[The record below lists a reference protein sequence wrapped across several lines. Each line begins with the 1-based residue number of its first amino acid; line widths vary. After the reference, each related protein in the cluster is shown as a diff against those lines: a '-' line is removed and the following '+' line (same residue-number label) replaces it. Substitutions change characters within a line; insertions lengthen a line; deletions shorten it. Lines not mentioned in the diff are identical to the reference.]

1 MDSLQLILLALIQG
15 LTEFLPIS
23 SSAHLILPAQ
33 LLDLRDQGLAFDI
46 AVHVGSLMAVMYY
59 LRRDIY
65 QLAAA
70 WLCSITGGGASHESQ
85 LVWFL
90 VLGTLPV
97 GLGGLLFG
105 GFIESQLRSVS
116 VIATTTIVYALLLA
130 GADRYGAQRAD
141 ISDLNWKNALFIG
154 LAQMLAL
161 VPGTSRSGITMTA
174 ALALG
179 FHRREAARYSFLLA
193 IPVIAL
199 SGLYQSYQYL
209 AEPGAAVAGS
219 VLVWQEIA
227 IGFFVSSM
235 VALAC
240 IHFFLALVE
249 RIGMMPFVWYRL
261 VLGSV
266 LFLFVANG
274 NG

>member
-1 MDSLQLILLALIQG
+1 MDLLQLILLAVIQG
-15 LTEFLPIS
+15 VTEFLPIS

-33 LLDLRDQGLAFDI
+33 LLDWRDQGLAFDI
-46 AVHVGSLMAVMYY
+46 AVHVGSLFAVMYY
-59 LRRDIY
+59 LRREIY

-70 WLCSITGGGASHESQ
+70 WLRSAIGGEVSPDSRLAWY
-85 LVWFL
+85 LIV
-90 VLGTLPV
+90 GTIPV
-97 GLGGLLFG
+97 CLGGFLFASV
-105 GFIESQLRSVS
+105 IETQLRSVT
-116 VIATTTIVYALLLA
+116 VIATTTIAYALLLA
-130 GADRYGAQRAD
+130 AADRYGTQRAA
-141 ISDLNWKNALFIG
+141 ITQLTWQQALFIG

-199 SGLYQSYQYL
+199 SGIYQVYQYFI
-209 AEPGAAVAGS
+209 EPEVMLSGPA
-219 VLVWQEIA
+219 LLWQEIA
-227 IGFFVSSM
+227 IGFLVSG
-235 VALAC
+235 VTALTC
-240 IHFFLALVE
+240 IHFFLTWVE

-266 LFLFVANG
+266 LFLLVANG
-274 NG
+274 WV

>member
-1 MDSLQLILLALIQG
+1 MDLLQLVLLALIQG

-46 AVHVGSLMAVMYY
+46 AVHVGSLMAVIYY
-59 LRRDIY
+59 LRQDIH
-65 QLAAA
+65 QLAIA
-70 WLCSITGGGASHESQ
+70 WFRSICGGGASHESR

-90 VLGTLPV
+90 ALGTVPV

-105 GFIESQLRSVS
+105 GLIESHLRSVG
-116 VIATTTIVYALLLA
+116 VIAATTIVYALLLA
-130 GADRYGAQRAD
+130 IADKYGAQRAD
-141 ISDLNWKNALFIG
+141 ISDLNYKNALLIG

-179 FHRREAARYSFLLA
+179 FNRREAARYSFLLA

-199 SGLYQSYQYL
+199 SGLYQGYQYF
-209 AEPGAAVAGS
+209 AEPDVVTAGS
-219 VLVWQEIA
+219 ALLWQEIV
-227 IGFFVSSM
+227 IGFLVSGVM
-235 VALAC
+235 ALTC

-261 VLGSV
+261 ALGSV

>member
-1 MDSLQLILLALIQG
+1 MDLLQLILLALMQG
-15 LTEFLPIS
+15 VTEFLPIS

-33 LLDLRDQGLAFDI
+33 LLDWRDQGLAFDI
-46 AVHVGSLMAVMYY
+46 AVHLGSLLAVVYC
-59 LRRDIY
+59 LRQEIY
-65 QLAAA
+65 QLATA
-70 WLCSITGGGASHESQ
+70 WLRSLTGGGVSNESR
-85 LVWFL
+85 LAWYL
-90 VLGTLPV
+90 VLGTVPV
-97 GLGGLLFG
+97 GLGGWLLG
-105 GFIESQLRSVS
+105 SVIETQLRSVS
-116 VIATTTIVYALLLA
+116 VIATTTIVYALLL
-130 GADRYGAQRAD
+130 GVADRFGTQRTVIAD
-141 ISDLNWKNALFIG
+141 LTWKQALLIG

-199 SGLYQSYQYL
+199 SGIYQGYQYFV
-209 AEPGAAVAGS
+209 EPGVMLSGS
-219 VLVWQEIA
+219 ALLWQEIA
-227 IGFFVSSM
+227 IGFVVSGIM
-235 VALAC
+235 ALTC

-266 LFLFVANG
+266 LFLLVANG
-274 NG
+274 WG